1 MTEKKKKEKA
11 PASTEASAS
20 TSGGVAAV
28 KEAGKK
34 VKEAVESKKGKPAK
48 AEGGKKEKA
57 ATAPVA
63 AKEAEGSGEPVP
75 SMIELRVGHIVHSV
89 SFSFLSPILSETAVL
104 MGPCSREAPRRGWAL
119 RRADRPRR
127 T

>member
-20 TSGGVAAV
+20 TSGGVAA
-28 KEAGKK
+28 

-75 SMIELRVGHIVHSV
+75 SMIDLRVGHIVHSV
-89 SFSFLSPILSETAVL
+89 SFSFLSPILSKIAVL

-127 T
+127 I